1 MLQIKAMTWKERKK
15 VKKIRFK
22 SNQNKVYLKIISAI
36 IEKFFSSSFNLIIL
50 DLGVLTFKGRTIV
63 TVSKV
68 AVGANII
75 VILVGLISAWRFSIN
90 PNNRFV
96 LVDSNGSNHL
106 IKKIGRFFWQDILLI
121 TNLNKSLMKTMD
133 YQNQL
138 PEATKKQ
145 NCFE

>member
-75 VILVGLISAWRFSIN
+75 VILVGLISA
-90 PNNRFV
+90 
-96 LVDSNGSNHL
+96 
-106 IKKIGRFFWQDILLI
+106 
-121 TNLNKSLMKTMD
+121 
-133 YQNQL
+133 
-138 PEATKKQ
+138 
-145 NCFE
+145 